1 MTTIA
6 PALMMLL
13 AGLMAGEALAQPQK
27 IYRCGAD
34 GRLLQQ
40 HPCSKDAQP
49 LKAAPS
55 APTEAE
61 RAEAEARAKRDAQL
75 ADRMERERVKRE
87 AAEARSSA
95 QPTAIGAPAAASA
108 PPAKSKAAKKS
119 AKTGNGDFV
128 AVIPEPAAAKPKQ

>member
-6 PALMMLL
+6 PALTMLF
-13 AGLMAGEALAQPQK
+13 AGLLVAQAVAQPQK

-40 HPCSKDAQP
+40 HPCNNDAQP
-49 LKAAPS
+49 VKAAPS
-55 APTEAE
+55 APTDAE

-87 AAEARSSA
+87 AADARSSA
-95 QPTAIGAPAAASA
+95 QPAGIGAPATASA
-108 PPAKSKAAKKS
+108 PPAKSKAGKKS
-119 AKTGNGDFV
+119 AKTGSGDFV
-128 AVIPEPAAAKPKQ
+128 AVSPAPTAAKPSK